1 MIFSFFDFPM
11 KIVSYEAIITGKGV
25 GCIYDSDEEKKIHEK
40 KSEKLKNCKK

>member
-25 GCIYDSDEEKKIHEK
+25 GHVYDSDEKKRFHDKYQI
-40 KSEKLKNCKK
+40 N

>member
-25 GCIYDSDEEKKIHEK
+25 GHVYDSDKKKIFHVNNQ
-40 KSEKLKNCKK
+40 KN

>member
-1 MIFSFFDFPM
+1 MFFSVFDFPM

-25 GCIYDSDEEKKIHEK
+25 GCIYDSGEEKKIHEK